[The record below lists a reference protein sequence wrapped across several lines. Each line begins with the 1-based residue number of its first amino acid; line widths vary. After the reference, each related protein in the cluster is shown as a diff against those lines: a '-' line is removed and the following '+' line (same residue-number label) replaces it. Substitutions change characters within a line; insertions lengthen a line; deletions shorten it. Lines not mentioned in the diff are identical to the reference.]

1 MPPIPETR
9 PSLIVRLQDGGDEAA
24 WEEFVA
30 TYRPVIVR
38 MATLKG
44 LQHSDAEDLAQK
56 VLLSVAK
63 KIPEW
68 EHDPARAKF
77 RTWLARVVRNA
88 TLNSLS
94 RMPADR
100 GDGRTTAMLALAG
113 HADPEANDS
122 EIFELEWRREA
133 FRWIADQIREEFQ
146 PPTWEAFWLTAVDG
160 ISPDE
165 AAKRT
170 GKSIGAVYVSRTRVM
185 QRIQAKLQEL
195 TGELPHGGGST

>member
-1 MPPIPETR
+1 M
-9 PSLIVRLQDGGDEAA
+9 LRLQDGGDEAA

-30 TYRPVIVR
+30 IYRPVIVR

-113 HADPEANDS
+113 HADANANDS
-122 EIFELEWRREA
+122 EVFELEWRREA

-160 ISPDE
+160 VSPDD

-195 TGELPHGGGST
+195 TGELAHGRGAT